1 MTTYANANDYNE
13 YYTVNFDHTGAN
25 PFGRLLTLN
34 KSVMDGLHDG
44 CDFKKYL
51 EELKNKE
58 MRIEPRDTVHTYDN
72 PHHIVS
78 SKNGYIMPDS
88 WKHELIDTIVTE
100 TPIDDIE
107 TYIGELG
114 IRKAFKLYEDM
125 GIGDEHPNPA
135 TDGGLFLLFYGVLYQ
150 IIEIGEGVEEID
162 SEQYHNY
169 NWGAGNPWDEEED
182 DEEDE
187 EDEEEDEDQVAEEE
201 TGYGGVVAK
210 AA

>member
-1 MTTYANANDYNE
+1 MTTNANANDYNE
-13 YYTVNFDHTGAN
+13 YYTVNFDHRTGAN
-25 PFGRLLTLN
+25 SFGRLLTLN
-34 KSVMDGLHDG
+34 KSVMEFFGDGG
-44 CDFKKYL
+44 YDFKKYL
-51 EELKNKE
+51 EELEKNE
-58 MRIEPRDTVHTYDN
+58 MRIEPRNTVHTYDN

-88 WKHELIDTIVTE
+88 WKHKLIDTIVTE
-100 TPIDDIE
+100 THIDDIE

-135 TDGGLFLLFYGVLYQ
+135 TDDGLMLLFYGVLYQ

-162 SEQYHNY
+162 REQYHNY
-169 NWGAGNPWDEEED
+169 NWDAGNPWDEEDD

-187 EDEEEDEDQVAEEE
+187 DQEAEEE
-201 TGYGGVVAK
+201 TEYGGVVAK